1 MAVSV
6 SQRCDG
12 GSSCGISKESAAVK
26 KDFPDMS
33 GGFHL
38 QDLRGSYFVSHRETE
53 MGFKKA
59 RTGHL
64 SRGRCRRRAHPFRED
79 PRSLFDRDAPSRPGM
94 PARRCFGH
102 AIAARLRPSSVRL
115 YLPLPSRRTSPSRAI
130 LASLRM
136 TVGRGMP
143 MYWAS
148 LYAVIGLPSASPIA
162 TPTSSSTSPARDAN
176 RRSLSSAMDR
186 ARMSSTVRR
195 KRVPTVP
202 SVLTFPLVSYIYPR
216 SL

>member
-1 MAVSV
+1 MGAIPLAGFSRARLRFLASV
-6 SQRCDG
+6 AGWSKSRIQRPQ
-12 GSSCGISKESAAVK
+12 ESAYATVL
-26 KDFPDMS
+26 
-33 GGFHL
+33 HL
-38 QDLRGSYFVSHRETE
+38 CNRKVRLANPRTYG
-53 MGFKKA
+53 KA
-59 RTGHL
+59 
-64 SRGRCRRRAHPFRED
+64 RGRCRRRAHPFRED